1 MMKYFKVTV
10 LNGLDK
16 KRRDNLK
23 LEKYVNLFALCFLYI
38 VVTAKVVIEF
48 IYQKKWKGCLAIALS
63 YPFYILFVYL
73 LVIKF

>member
-16 KRRDNLK
+16 NLK
-23 LEKYVNLFALCFLYI
+23 LEKYVNLFTLCFLYI
-38 VVTAKVVIEF
+38 VVTTKVIVEF
-48 IYQKKWKGCLAIALS
+48 MYQKKWKGCLAIALS
-63 YPFYILFVYL
+63 YPFYIWFVYL

>member
-23 LEKYVNLFALCFLYI
+23 LEKYVNLFTLCFLYI
-38 VVTAKVVIEF
+38 VVTTKVVIEF
-48 IYQKKWKGCLAIALS
+48 MYQKKIKGIAALLIS
-63 YPFYILFVYL
+63 YPVYICIAYYL
-73 LVIKF
+73 IFRL